1 MDNNTVRALIDAG
14 IHFGHRAGRWNPK
27 MKPYIFCT
35 RNSIHIIDI
44 KETIKGLVRAQK
56 YIQSVVATG
65 KDVLFVGTKRQAR
78 SSVATH
84 AAACGMPYVSERW
97 LGGTLTNF
105 GTIRKRLARLEEL
118 ETMEEQG
125 LLAAQS
131 KKMESTLRRELN
143 KIKTNLEGIRN
154 MNRMPGCLVIVDAMK
169 EHLAI
174 AEARKLKIPTICLMD
189 TDSNP
194 DEIDIPIPGNDDAM
208 KAIDIILSE
217 ISGAVASGKAG
228 LEEQK
233 KADAADAAIA
243 KGRSRRLS
251 ASQMAETSGEAAQ

>member
-1 MDNNTVRALIDAG
+1 MDNNAVRALIDAG

-56 YIQSVVATG
+56 FIESVVASG

-78 SSVATH
+78 SAIVANATS
-84 AAACGMPYVSERW
+84 CGMPYVSERW

-131 KKMESTLRRELN
+131 KKMESTLRRELT
-143 KIKTNLEGIRN
+143 KVKTNLEGIRN
-154 MNRMPGCLVIVDAMK
+154 MSRMPGCLVLVDAMK

-174 AEARKLKIPTICLMD
+174 AEAKKLRIPTICLMD
-189 TDSNP
+189 TDSDP
-194 DEIDIPIPGNDDAM
+194 DDVNIPIPGNDDAM
-208 KAIDIILSE
+208 KAIE
-217 ISGAVASGKAG
+217 IVLAQIAAAVAAGKAG

-233 KADAADAAIA
+233 RAEASEAAVA

-251 ASQMAETSGEAAQ
+251 VSQMAETSGETAQ